1 MSHWRKTPLIT
12 EMDKRGRSGVNPPAA
27 DVPRIDP
34 GQWFSCSSLHSG
46 RLPLPS
52 VSEPDVVRHFTELSQ
67 KNHGLD
73 SGFYP
78 LGSCTMKYN
87 PKFNEDMA
95 GLAGFSQVHPLQP
108 DAEVQGALR
117 LMYDLGEMLCA
128 LTGMEAATLQPAAG
142 AQGESTGLA
151 IMKAYHLS
159 RGDAART
166 KILVPDS
173 SHGTNP
179 ASATLAG
186 FQVVVLPSDS
196 RGCVSPEAV
205 RKAAGPDTAGLMLT
219 NPNTLGLFEPDIEEI
234 TRIVH
239 EAGGLLYYDGANM
252 NAIMGVTRPG
262 DMGFDIAHINVHK
275 TLSTP
280 HGGGGPGAGPVMVK
294 AYLEPFLPV
303 PVIVKIETGS
313 QTEVESR
320 TEVKNRNDAERRFDG
335 ENRSEAANMK
345 QSGRTKYG
353 TTYVRVYDRPL
364 SIGKV
369 KAFFGNFGILVRAY
383 AYMRTM
389 GNTGLHLASK
399 LAVLHANYLRV
410 RLSDA
415 FTIPFPG
422 ICMHE
427 FVLSAEKQAVKG
439 VTALVLAKNLI
450 DAGMHPP
457 TVYFPL
463 IVKEA
468 MMVEPTETESLE
480 TLDRF
485 ADEMLRLSAM
495 ADTDA
500 DYLMHAPYNMPVNR
514 LDEVGA
520 ARKPVL
526 CQCMAVEDEAG

>member
-1 MSHWRKTPLIT
+1 MSHWRRTPLIT
-12 EMDKRGRSGVNPPAA
+12 EMDRRGRIGANPPSA
-27 DVPRIDP
+27 DVPHIDP
-34 GQWFSCSSLHSG
+34 GHWFGCTSLHAG
-46 RLPLPS
+46 NLPLPS

-95 GLAGFSQVHPLQP
+95 GLAGFSQIHPLQP
-108 DAEVQGALR
+108 DGEVQGALR
-117 LMYDLGEMLCA
+117 MMYDLGEMLCA
-128 LTGMEAATLQPAAG
+128 LTGLDAATLQPAAG
-142 AQGESTGLA
+142 AQGESTGLS
-151 IMKAYHLS
+151 IIKAYHLA
-159 RGDAART
+159 RGDSART

-179 ASATLAG
+179 ASAVLAG
-186 FQVVVLPSDS
+186 FQVVVLPSDL
-196 RGCVSPEAV
+196 RGCVSPEIV
-205 RKAAGPDTAGLMLT
+205 RKAVGSDTAGLMLT
-219 NPNTLGLFEPDIEEI
+219 NPNTLGLFEPDIAEI
-234 TRIVH
+234 TQIVH

-262 DMGFDIAHINVHK
+262 DMGFDIAHLNVHK

-294 AYLEPFLPV
+294 AHLAPFLPI
-303 PVIVKIETGS
+303 PIIVKEENGSRSSIENPS
-313 QTEVESR
+313 P
-320 TEVKNRNDAERRFDG
+320 DG
-335 ENRSEAANMK
+335 M
-345 QSGRTKYG
+345 QSGTMYR
-353 TTYVRVYDRPL
+353 RVYDRPL

-410 RLSDA
+410 RLSEA
-415 FTIPFPG
+415 YAIPFPQ

-427 FVLSAEKQAVKG
+427 FVLSAEKQAAKG

-485 ADEMLRLSAM
+485 ADEMLRLSAV

-526 CQCMAVEDEAG
+526 CQCMAVEYEAE

>member
-1 MSHWRKTPLIT
+1 MSHWRRTLLIT
-12 EMDKRGRSGVNPPAA
+12 EMDKPGRTGANPPFT
-27 DVPRIDP
+27 DVPRVDP
-34 GQWFSCSSLHSG
+34 GQWFG
-46 RLPLPS
+46 RSVLLGGKVPLPS
-52 VSEPDVVRHFTELSQ
+52 VSEPEVVRHFTELSQ

-87 PKFNEDMA
+87 PRINEDMA
-95 GLAGFSQVHPLQP
+95 GLAGFSQIHPLQP

-117 LMYDLGEMLCA
+117 LMYELGEMLCA
-128 LTGMEAATLQPAAG
+128 LTGLDAATLQPAAG
-142 AQGESTGLA
+142 AQGESTGLS
-151 IMKAYHLS
+151 IIKAYHQS
-159 RGDAART
+159 RGDTARM

-179 ASATLAG
+179 ASAVLAG
-186 FQVVVLPSDS
+186 FQVVVLPSDA
-196 RGCVSPEAV
+196 RGCVSPDTV

-219 NPNTLGLFEPDIEEI
+219 NPNTLGLFEPDIAEI
-234 TRIVH
+234 AQIVH
-239 EAGGLLYYDGANM
+239 EVGGLLYYDGANM
-252 NAIMGVTRPG
+252 NAIMGISRPG

-294 AYLEPFLPV
+294 AHLEPFLPT
-303 PVIVKIETGS
+303 PVIVRD
-313 QTEVESR
+313 ES
-320 TEVKNRNDAERRFDG
+320 V
-335 ENRSEAANMK
+335 
-345 QSGRTKYG
+345 YH
-353 TTYVRVYDRPL
+353 RVYDRPL

-369 KAFFGNFGILVRAY
+369 KAFFGNFGVLVRAY

-389 GNTGLHLASK
+389 GNTGLHRASQ

-410 RLSDA
+410 RLSEA
-415 FTIPFPG
+415 YEIPYPQT
-422 ICMHE
+422 CMHE
-427 FVLSAEKQAVKG
+427 FVLSAEKQAAKG
-439 VTALVLAKNLI
+439 ITALVLAKNLI

-457 TVYFPL
+457 TIYFPH

-485 ADEMLRLSAM
+485 ADEMLKLSAM
-495 ADTDA
+495 ADTEA
-500 DYLMHAPYNMPVNR
+500 DFLMHAPYNMPVTR

-526 CQCMAVEDEAG
+526 CQCMVMDEDE

>member
-1 MSHWRKTPLIT
+1 MSHWRKTLLIT
-12 EMDKRGRSGVNPPAA
+12 EMDKPGRTGVNPPVS
-27 DVPRIDP
+27 DVPRVDP
-34 GQWFSCSSLHSG
+34 GQWFGRSALHG
-46 RLPLPS
+46 GKVPLPS
-52 VSEPDVVRHFTELSQ
+52 VSEPEVVRHFTELSQ

-87 PKFNEDMA
+87 PRINEDMA
-95 GLAGFSQVHPLQP
+95 GLSGFSQIHPLQP
-108 DAEVQGALR
+108 DSEVQGALR
-117 LMYDLGEMLCA
+117 LMYELGEMLCA
-128 LTGMEAATLQPAAG
+128 LTGLDAATLQPAAG
-142 AQGESTGLA
+142 AQGESTGLS
-151 IMKAYHLS
+151 IIKAYHQS
-159 RGDAART
+159 RGDTART

-179 ASATLAG
+179 ASAVLAG
-186 FQVVVLPSDS
+186 FQVVVLPSDK
-196 RGCVSPEAV
+196 RGCVSPDTV

-219 NPNTLGLFEPDIEEI
+219 NPNTLGLFEPDIAEI
-234 TRIVH
+234 AQVVH
-239 EAGGLLYYDGANM
+239 EVGGLLYYDGANM
-252 NAIMGVTRPG
+252 NAIMGITRPG

-294 AYLEPFLPV
+294 AYLEPFLPT
-303 PVIVKIETGS
+303 PVIVK
-313 QTEVESR
+313 VESI
-320 TEVKNRNDAERRFDG
+320 
-335 ENRSEAANMK
+335 
-345 QSGRTKYG
+345 YH
-353 TTYVRVYDRPL
+353 RVYDRPL

-369 KAFFGNFGILVRAY
+369 KAFFGNFGVLVRAY

-389 GNTGLHLASK
+389 GNTGLHRASQ

-410 RLSDA
+410 RLSEA
-415 FTIPFPG
+415 YEIPYPQT
-422 ICMHE
+422 CMHE
-427 FVLSAEKQAVKG
+427 FVLSAQKQAAKG

-450 DAGMHPP
+450 DSGMHPP
-457 TVYFPL
+457 TIYFPH

-495 ADTDA
+495 SETDS
-500 DYLMHAPYNMPVNR
+500 DYLMHAPYNMPVTR

-526 CQCMAVEDEAG
+526 CQCMVMDDDE